1 MLRGLFAKS
10 QEDDE
15 MDPATPESS
24 RAKIP
29 YKIPCAPGASEPD
42 EDLMDLQR
50 KQCAEMNAKGEG
62 REGKGGGKKAAA
74 AAAKAAKKAEAERA
88 EAEKS
93 LPLKARGKR
102 SREEAKAKEK
112 EKEEVSEEEVA
123 SEEEETEMDFG
134 DSEEEEKEEEV
145 ESLFVATVATTPK
158 KRMTM
163 AQISAAA
170 ADKKVKAEKVKAEKA
185 EARAAAKEARVAE
198 KAAAKEAKTAA
209 AATAVA
215 AAAAAAAAA
224 APTASAAKRSRKST
238 SSPVPPPSS
247 GPALT
252 GPNSHWV
259 RRSVR
264 EPGQFELSAPKVLDL
279 LEDLTLNNPTTEV
292 LKLKKWLGPDTISLV
307 MDCVL
312 DAMMDNTVI
321 QALYIQNFALGM
333 RDSQM
338 LKLLKVLQQG
348 HIWSINIGETYKVSN
363 KTWELF
369 REGLKG
375 TNVTHMYA
383 SEHTISSPMKLSLMA
398 IIRDNRKKHKRHC
411 DPGNLA
417 VIKRI
422 THCWWNPINAGSL
435 KPHLA
440 LEDAVLL
447 GSAREKK
454 LDEDRAAGKDV
465 DSDAE

>member
-209 AATAVA
+209 AATAV
-215 AAAAAAAAA
+215 AAAAAAAA